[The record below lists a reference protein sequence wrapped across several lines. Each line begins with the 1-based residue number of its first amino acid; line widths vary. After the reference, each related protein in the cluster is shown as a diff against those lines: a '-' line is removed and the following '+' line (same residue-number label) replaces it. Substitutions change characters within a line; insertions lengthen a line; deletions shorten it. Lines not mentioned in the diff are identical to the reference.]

1 MGCVLNSNFCEM
13 NTAEIELLDGGT
25 FWGVVG
31 GGLTVTAGAAEVVGG
46 VALLGAPEPTGIT
59 KYAGGAA
66 IVTEAATVTGGIVQ
80 IAANI

>member
-1 MGCVLNSNFCEM
+1 MTV
-13 NTAEIELLDGGT
+13 AH

-46 VALLGAPEPTGIT
+46 VALLGNFRPTGIT

-66 IVTEAATVTGGIVQ
+66 IVTGAATVTGGIVQ
-80 IAANI
+80 IASNI